1 MHDKQW
7 SKVKKKINSYTCDS
21 LKGRVE
27 FRLTNYRKTHDQ
39 TGRAYI
45 TVDKKEVLNM
55 CSLISASA
63 TFFKEEEIR
72 DQQNIEYDIDNAKQN
87 IDVQAQAREIIMSEG
102 IFAQYDFFD
111 SVEEYFNLPIE
122 KVLKSD
128 NMVIKILCLIDKRV
142 GKRTLQ
148 KMKETIKDEKEIIQY
163 FFKLRCAADENSIL
177 GQ

>member
-1 MHDKQW
+1 MHDKKW
-7 SKVKKKINSYTCDS
+7 SKVKKKIESYTCDS

-27 FRLTNYRKTHDQ
+27 LHLTNYRKTHDQ

-55 CSLISASA
+55 CTIISETAVI
-63 TFFKEEEIR
+63 TKEEEIM
-72 DQQNIEYDIDNAKQN
+72 DQQNIEYDSDDIQKKID
-87 IDVQAQAREIIMSEG
+87 IQAQAQEIIMSEG

-111 SVEEYFNLPIE
+111 SVKEYFNLPIE
-122 KVLKSD
+122 KALKSD
-128 NMVIKILCLIDKRV
+128 NMAIKILSLIDRRV

-163 FFKLRCAADENSIL
+163 FFKLRCAADGLMNNE
-177 GQ
+177 

>member
-1 MHDKQW
+1 
-7 SKVKKKINSYTCDS
+7 
-21 LKGRVE
+21 
-27 FRLTNYRKTHDQ
+27 
-39 TGRAYI
+39 
-45 TVDKKEVLNM
+45 M

-111 SVEEYFNLPIE
+111 SVEEYFNIPIE
-122 KVLKSD
+122 KALKSD
-128 NMVIKILCLIDKRV
+128 NMVIKILCLIDRRV

-163 FFKLRCAADENSIL
+163 FFQLRCAADGLINNETSKCRL
-177 GQ
+177 DK